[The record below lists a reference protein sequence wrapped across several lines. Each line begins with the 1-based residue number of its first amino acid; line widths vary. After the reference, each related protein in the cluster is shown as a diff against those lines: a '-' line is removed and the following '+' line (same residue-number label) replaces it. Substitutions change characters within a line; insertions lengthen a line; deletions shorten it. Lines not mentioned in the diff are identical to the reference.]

1 MSNVSSLLQN
11 FHIPVKVVPN
21 TLQTKKG
28 PKTSFQV
35 ACFVEF
41 FDKLFSF
48 MIWHKLANNQIWPVY
63 VILQNFI
70 TILCI
75 SEVIQ

>member
-1 MSNVSSLLQN
+1 M
-11 FHIPVKVVPN
+11 PN

-41 FDKLFSF
+41 FDKLFAF

-70 TILCI
+70 TTLCI